1 MTADEARTELLQA
14 AAVLMQLGHPR
25 DRMLAAIEAL
35 SPRVVHIHRAPEQRS
50 ICLRCGAPFE
60 DAEPTAPQV

>member
-1 MTADEARTELLQA
+1 MTTDEARTELLQA

-25 DRMLAAIEAL
+25 PRMIEAIDAL
-35 SPRVVHIHRAPEQRS
+35 SPRVVHIHRPPEPRS

-60 DAEPTAPQV
+60 EVPDALG